1 MTWNTKVGYRAY
13 WLPVVETCVVCK
25 RNQMHPSEG
34 RIADGSWAA
43 DADLL
48 EEYKGKW
55 FCCFNCYDKVL
66 REAEKNG
73 GES

>member
-1 MTWNTKVGYRAY
+1 MMTKAGTGLMQMSNC
-13 WLPVVETCVVCK
+13 PVCGRE
-25 RNQMHPSEG
+25 QMAKSEG

-43 DADLL
+43 DADLP

-66 REAEKNG
+66 REAENHAD
-73 GES
+73 